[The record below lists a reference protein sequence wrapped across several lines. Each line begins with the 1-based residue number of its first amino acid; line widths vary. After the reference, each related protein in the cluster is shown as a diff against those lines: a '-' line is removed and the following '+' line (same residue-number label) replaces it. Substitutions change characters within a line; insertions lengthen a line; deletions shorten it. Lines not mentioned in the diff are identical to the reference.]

1 VNSASPRSA
10 IGSPVDGDVE
20 ADGDENDAAAV
31 DLVTAALAAA
41 VEEAGI
47 DKADEPEEKKEEK
60 TEEKKEE
67 KKEGEEEE
75 EEEDL
80 SDEEPLPSDDGS
92 VDLAASDHE
101 RYDQQLHLVLLFIV
115 CEFSNQ
121 LMNLLF
127 FALPATTT

>member
-1 VNSASPRSA
+1 MNSASPRSA

-47 DKADEPEEKKEEK
+47 DKADEQ
-60 TEEKKEE
+60 EEKKEE

-75 EEEDL
+75 EEEEL

-101 RYDQQLHLVLLFIV
+101 RYDQQLHFVLLFIV